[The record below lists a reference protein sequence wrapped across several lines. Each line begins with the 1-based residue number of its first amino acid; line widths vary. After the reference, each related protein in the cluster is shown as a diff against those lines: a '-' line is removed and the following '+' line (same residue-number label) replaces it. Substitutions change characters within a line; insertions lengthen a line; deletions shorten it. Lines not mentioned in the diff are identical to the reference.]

1 MYIFNIRKI
10 NIYIY
15 ICEIQITLFIHYR
28 NVNIIN
34 FKFIIIINYAGNIQ
48 YQ

>member
-34 FKFIIIINYAGNIQ
+34 FKFAKSKSHYRNVNM
-48 YQ
+48 